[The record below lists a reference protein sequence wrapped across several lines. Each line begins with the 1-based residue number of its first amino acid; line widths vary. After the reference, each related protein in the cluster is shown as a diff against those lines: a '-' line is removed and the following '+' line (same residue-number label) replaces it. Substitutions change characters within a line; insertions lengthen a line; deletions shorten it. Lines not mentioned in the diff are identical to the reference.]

1 MKKYSALTLIVTLA
15 VGLSQIAYAQGGKE
29 AKQSK
34 GNIEANRLARE
45 GAEALKGNDFDKAV
59 DLLRKAANL
68 DHKYTSDLAI
78 AYERR
83 GYALAKNQ
91 QFQDAVQ
98 DYTEAIKIK
107 SNEPRI
113 YEERAYAEMKIYAYD
128 KALDD
133 YAELI
138 KLKPKEVRY
147 YNFRAYIYEAKEDP
161 KNAMAET
168 ESALKIDPNNQ
179 EAKERKQRLER
190 KEAEK
195 MPTPPPNTPAPK
207 KSPTPKKKTLSSS
220 GVTVP
225 HSNAA
230 SRGAAASAL
239 V

>member
-1 MKKYSALTLIVTLA
+1 MKRYSALTMIIALSVC
-15 VGLSQIAYAQGGKE
+15 VSQIAQAQGGKE
-29 AKQSK
+29 AKAAK
-34 GNIEANRLARE
+34 GSSEANRLARE
-45 GAEALKGNDFDKAV
+45 GAEALKSNDFDKAV
-59 DLLRKAANL
+59 EMLRKASNL

-113 YEERAYAEMKIYAYD
+113 YEERAYAEMKIYGYD
-128 KALDD
+128 NALAD

-161 KNAMAET
+161 KNSITET
-168 ESALKIDPNNQ
+168 ENALKIDPNNQ

-207 KSPTPKKKTLSSS
+207 KSPPAKKK
-220 GVTVP
+220 P
-225 HSNAA
+225 
-230 SRGAAASAL
+230 
-239 V
+239 

>member
-1 MKKYSALTLIVTLA
+1 MKRNSILTVIIALSACVSPVA
-15 VGLSQIAYAQGGKE
+15 QAQGGKQ
-29 AKQSK
+29 AK
-34 GNIEANRLARE
+34 GNPEANRLARE
-45 GAEALKGNDFDKAV
+45 GAEALKSNDFDKAV
-59 DLLRKAANL
+59 DLLRKASNL

-107 SNEPRI
+107 SDEPRL

-128 KALDD
+128 KALAD
-133 YAELI
+133 YDELI

-161 KNAMAET
+161 KNSMTET
-168 ESALKIDPNNQ
+168 ENALKVDPNNQ

-207 KSPTPKKKTLSSS
+207 KSPPAKKK
-220 GVTVP
+220 P
-225 HSNAA
+225 
-230 SRGAAASAL
+230 
-239 V
+239 

>member
-1 MKKYSALTLIVTLA
+1 MKRYSALTTIIV
-15 VGLSQIAYAQGGKE
+15 LSVCVSQVAQAQRGKE
-29 AKQSK
+29 AKAAK
-34 GNIEANRLARE
+34 GGSEANRLALE
-45 GAEALKGNDFDKAV
+45 GAEALKSNDFDKAV
-59 DLLRKAANL
+59 DLLRKATNL
-68 DHKYTSDLAI
+68 DHKYTPDLAI

-91 QFQDAVQ
+91 QFQDAVE

-147 YNFRAYIYEAKEDP
+147 YNFRAYIYEAKEDSQ
-161 KNAMAET
+161 NSMAET
-168 ESALKIDPNNQ
+168 EKALQIDPNNQ
-179 EAKERKQRLER
+179 EAKERKQRLKR
-190 KEAEK
+190 KQAEK

-207 KSPTPKKKTLSSS
+207 KSPPAKKK
-220 GVTVP
+220 P
-225 HSNAA
+225 
-230 SRGAAASAL
+230 
-239 V
+239 

>member
-1 MKKYSALTLIVTLA
+1 MKKYSALTLIVALS
-15 VGLSQIAYAQGGKE
+15 VCLSQVAQAQGGKE
-29 AKQSK
+29 AKATK
-34 GNIEANRLARE
+34 GNSEANRLARE
-45 GAEALKGNDFDKAV
+45 GAEALKSNDFDKAV
-59 DLLRKAANL
+59 DLLRKATNL
-68 DHKYTSDLAI
+68 DHKYTQDLAI

-83 GYALAKNQ
+83 GYSLAKNQ

-147 YNFRAYIYEAKEDP
+147 YNFRAYIYEAKEDGQ
-161 KNAMAET
+161 NSMAET
-168 ESALKIDPNNQ
+168 EKALQIDPNNQ

-190 KEAEK
+190 KQAEK

-207 KSPTPKKKTLSSS
+207 KSPPAKKK
-220 GVTVP
+220 P
-225 HSNAA
+225 
-230 SRGAAASAL
+230 
-239 V
+239 